1 MAYSSRAVA
10 RKRRHVRVRH
20 KVHGTAERPRL
31 NIYRSLEHIYAQVIN
46 DDAGHTLCAVST
58 VSEGLRSDLATLT
71 KVEQAKAIGKAI
83 AEKARAQGI
92 ETVVF
97 DRGGFPYHGR
107 VKALAEGSREGGL
120 VF

>member
-1 MAYSSRAVA
+1 MAKETRTQA
-10 RKRRHVRVRH
+10 RQRRHRRVR
-20 KVHGTAERPRL
+20 KNVRGTAIRPRL
-31 NIYRSLEHIYAQVIN
+31 NVYRSLHHIYAQVID
-46 DDAGHTLCAVST
+46 DDAGVTLVSAST
-58 VSEGLRSDLATLT
+58 VDGKLRTDMDSLNPQ
-71 KVEQAKAIGKAI
+71 EQAKEVGKAI
-83 AEKARAQGI
+83 AERARDVGV